1 MRAYILCG
9 GFGTRLKSV
18 TKNTQKAMVEVHG
31 QPFLLK
37 VLEQLALA
45 GVTEAVLCAHYRAD
59 QIADNLQLLS
69 EQTGLSLQIV
79 VEGVPLGTGG
89 ALLNALRE
97 CPPEQRYLVLN
108 ADTFLDAEAYSQ
120 LIASQG
126 QAIIGVSV
134 DDRSRYGSLA
144 VNDRGLLSGF
154 QEKGKIGAGV
164 VNAGVYVFESDTF
177 SAKSITACSLE
188 TDLLPPLL
196 SHTPVSVVKYTGRF
210 IDIGTPESLALYAQ
224 NHQKNIFL

>member
-18 TKNTQKAMVEVHG
+18 TKNTQKAMVEIHG

-69 EQTGLSLQIV
+69 EQTGLLLKIV
-79 VEGVPLGTGG
+79 VEPVPLGTGG

-108 ADTFLDAEAYSQ
+108 ADTFLDAQAYSL

-126 QAIIGVSV
+126 YAIVGVSV
-134 DDRSRYGSLA
+134 EDRSRYGSLT
-144 VNDRGLLSGF
+144 VDEGGFLSGF
-154 QEKGKIGAGV
+154 QEKGVAGAGV
-164 VNAGVYVFESDTF
+164 INAGVYVFAAAAF
-177 SAKSITACSLE
+177 SANAVITCSLE

-224 NHQKNIFL
+224 NYQKNIFL